1 MKITR
6 GLLNRTFLAIASFG
20 IASFTL
26 AIAFSGNAQAQGSNC
41 QTDFQSMMSPRQA
54 LIGRINGYRNKKP
67 TADQACATLNQLV
80 AADGRVV
87 KWMTENQ
94 DWCQIPEDLIN
105 QLKGA
110 STQAVGSRNQA
121 CGAAK
126 NQRSQIAR
134 ARAAQARAAQQGGGG
149 PPAVGSGV
157 RLPQGA
163 L

>member
-1 MKITR
+1 MKTIAKVLKLNVLALS
-6 GLLNRTFLAIASFG
+6 LLGIIAVNDE
-20 IASFTL
+20 A
-26 AIAFSGNAQAQGSNC
+26 NAQGSNC
-41 QTDFQSMMSPRQA
+41 QVDFQKMMAPRQA
-54 LIGRINGYRNKKP
+54 LIARINGYRNKRP
-67 TADQACATLNQLV
+67 TADQACSTLNQLV
-80 AADGRVV
+80 AADGRTV

-105 QLKGA
+105 QLKG
-110 STQAVGSRNQA
+110 SSGQAVTSRNQA

-126 NQRSQIAR
+126 SQRAQIAR

-149 PPAVGSGV
+149 GPPAVGSGV